1 MYKLNASN
9 YWFGELNFASSCS
22 LLKVVT
28 INQALNHSQRGSRSD
43 RLKCYGTAASYFIFW
58 HRHFFFNCQLNYA
71 AAGLWGVSNY
81 LLILKMVSLFVDTDW
96 LIIVLVWLHCALR
109 NCSKQVNHPVC
120 LKWLCVNRSDVF
132 SNKHWTDWVGTTW
145 LWYVV
150 PTPHPQWKY
159 KDKGCVKRELIT
171 CKWNYLVFNLW
182 RPPPPTQK
190 KELMIATRSWTITAS
205 SLPLLIFN
213 VFFLLIMRKDMLVHV
228 KFYIWN
234 ILSNRIWCFR

>member
-1 MYKLNASN
+1 MNPIPCTCASWLPLLCVISTVLLLVVTLVLRMVIDLIWLQMYFVLFYKMYKLNASN

-120 LKWLCVNRSDVF
+120 LKGLCVNRSDVF
-132 SNKHWTDWVGTTW
+132 SNKHWTDWVGPTW

-182 RPPPPTQK
+182 RPPPPPK
-190 KELMIATRSWTITAS
+190 KKS
-205 SLPLLIFN
+205 
-213 VFFLLIMRKDMLVHV
+213 
-228 KFYIWN
+228 
-234 ILSNRIWCFR
+234 